1 MKQQDRDRRKE
12 RRKQTWVMAAATT
25 ETDNGFDDAANE
37 SLDMAAASAHWY
49 RLRVQHKAE
58 GDETARALL
67 ESKREAKR
75 DAKAEAQ
82 QRKSEAKHAELLASQ
97 RKKAVAITK
106 VQVKYEVRRQQA
118 ADAKV
123 PRDAAKQRMV
133 SLRRASTSEAR
144 HAASSAYFADCRA
157 FKKALNA
164 RTRAGDRLR
173 GLPQAPKQLVKE
185 ARDGA
190 AWAVELDSMGGLSR
204 SHLSLRRRMHPRRL
218 EPFHL
223 SRLKHLCGERS
234 GSQGFTLPRTPI
246 SMSTQST
253 CRLSRPS
260 DASKLPLPTPG
271 AAIVKPPTPCAW
283 QRAQETL
290 FEEWYCDVA
299 GDGCLRPSAASP
311 EPELPYDVW
320 SCVECESFALC
331 GACHASGLHEHT
343 HALRLYHMMPWV

>member
-1 MKQQDRDRRKE
+1 
-12 RRKQTWVMAAATT
+12 MAAATT

-97 RKKAVAITK
+97 RN
-106 VQVKYEVRRQQA
+106 KYEVCRQQA

-133 SLRRASTSEAR
+133 LLRRASTSEAR

-190 AWAVELDSMGGLSR
+190 AWAVELDSMGGLS
-204 SHLSLRRRMHPRRL
+204 
-218 EPFHL
+218 
-223 SRLKHLCGERS
+223 
-234 GSQGFTLPRTPI
+234 I
-246 SMSTQST
+246 
-253 CRLSRPS
+253 
-260 DASKLPLPTPG
+260 
-271 AAIVKPPTPCAW
+271 
-283 QRAQETL
+283 
-290 FEEWYCDVA
+290 
-299 GDGCLRPSAASP
+299 
-311 EPELPYDVW
+311 
-320 SCVECESFALC
+320 
-331 GACHASGLHEHT
+331 
-343 HALRLYHMMPWV
+343 